1 MFEVTPGGLIYWKKP
16 HYAGLTHMIGYSK
29 GLCALEEN
37 TMVFLT
43 IEASKPNG
51 VSYRLVLGCYLLPL
65 ASWITIIGRL
75 L

>member
-1 MFEVTPGGLIYWKKP
+1 
-16 HYAGLTHMIGYSK
+16 MIGYSK